1 MRHTRSCWLGVDLM
15 ICGGRF
21 IRGMCLGGGRCW
33 DLGRIEDFC
42 REEKFFEKYSGFLNF
57 LLVGLF
63 R

>member
-1 MRHTRSCWLGVDLM
+1 M

>member
-1 MRHTRSCWLGVDLM
+1 M

-21 IRGMCLGGGRCW
+21 IRGMCLGGI

-42 REEKFFEKYSGFLNF
+42 REEKFFEIYSGFLNF

-63 R
+63 T